1 MNLLLITFSFP
12 PVGGVGVLRA
22 LSLARYLPAQGI
34 RVDVLTARNAPSV
47 GKDLS
52 LLGQVPAEVM
62 VHRSWT
68 LDLPF
73 ALRKGIKKLV
83 GGGKPAEAGKPVS
96 SAPGKGNPLKRLVGN
111 LLLPDPQVGWLPF
124 AFPAARRII
133 RERRIDAVLI
143 TVPPFSSVRLA
154 TMLRKAF
161 PKLPI
166 VVDFRDEWLS
176 TTLDLVS
183 FNNNERARS
192 VATKAESEAVRDASA
207 VVLVTEAARQEL
219 IGRYPNADP
228 AKFRYIANGY
238 ETRPEAPQAPRQAGE
253 QVLLTYIGS
262 VYGSTDPGNVVEA
275 VLALPADLRQKLKLR
290 FIGHVETDALRQSL
304 GRLGDT
310 LELKG
315 FVPRAEALRALEGT
329 DYLLLIT
336 HDRINV
342 SAKFYDYVSGSRP
355 IIAAVNPGGDVRRLL
370 EETGTGYWA
379 DSSSPAE
386 MTALLTRILTG
397 PAEPLQRNEAE
408 IAKYHRRAL
417 AAQYGTLLRELV
429 DQA

>member
-22 LSLARYLPAQGI
+22 LSLAKYLPAQGI
-34 RVDVLTARNAPSV
+34 RVDVLTARNAPAV

-52 LLGQVPAEVM
+52 LLQQVPAEVT

-83 GGGKPAEAGKPVS
+83 GGSKPPAGNPQAAA
-96 SAPGKGNPLKRLVGN
+96 APGNDNSLKKLVGN

-133 RERRIDAVLI
+133 RERKIDVVLI

-183 FNNNERARS
+183 FNNNERART
-192 VATKAESEAVRDASA
+192 VTTKAESEAVRDASA

-219 IGRYPNADP
+219 VGRYPDVDP
-228 AKFRYIANGY
+228 AKFRHIANGY
-238 ETRPEAPQAPRQAGE
+238 ETRASTQITRPPGE

-262 VYGSTDPGNVVEA
+262 VYGSTDPGNFVEA
-275 VLALPADLRQKLKLR
+275 VLALPSDLRQKLKLR
-290 FIGHVETDALRQSL
+290 FIGHVENDALREML
-304 GRLGDT
+304 NRLGDT

-315 FVPRAEALRALEGT
+315 FVPRAEALQALEET

-355 IIAAVNPGGDVRRLL
+355 IVAAVNPCGDVRRLL

-379 DSSSPAE
+379 DSASPAE

-397 PAEPLQRNEAE
+397 PAEPLHRNEAE
-408 IAKYHRRAL
+408 IAKYHRCAL
-417 AAQYGTLLRELV
+417 AAQYATLLKELF
-429 DQA
+429 